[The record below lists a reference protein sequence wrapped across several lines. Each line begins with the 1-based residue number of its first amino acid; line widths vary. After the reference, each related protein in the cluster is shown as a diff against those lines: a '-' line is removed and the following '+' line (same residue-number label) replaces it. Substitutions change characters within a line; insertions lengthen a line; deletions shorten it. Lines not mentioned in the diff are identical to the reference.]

1 MYTGK
6 GDRGDTGRLGTRA
19 RLSKS
24 SELIEAIG
32 ALDEATCAIGA
43 ARALI
48 PESRIAAWLRQVQ
61 QHFVALMG
69 HISATPE
76 HRTRFGGVTEA
87 EVRWLE
93 EIIAV
98 LDAELPPLRD
108 FVLPGASPAEAALHV
123 ARATVRRAERRVVAL
138 SEVEAGIAPA
148 ALAYLNRLS
157 SFLFAVARITLTNGG
172 NK

>member
-6 GDRGDTGRLGTRA
+6 GDHGDTGRLGTKS

-24 SELIEAIG
+24 SQLIEAIG

-43 ARALI
+43 ARAAVN
-48 PESRIAAWLRQVQ
+48 AAPLAVWLRQIQ
-61 QHFVALMG
+61 QHFVTLMG

-76 HRTRFGGVTEA
+76 ERARFQGVSGA

-93 EIIAV
+93 ERIAA
-98 LDAELPPLRD
+98 LDVPPLRE
-108 FVLPGASPAEAALHV
+108 FVLPGESLADAALHS

-138 SEVEAGIAPA
+138 AEAEAGISPTT
-148 ALAYLNRLS
+148 LSYLNRLS
-157 SFLFAVARITLTNGG
+157 SFLFAAAVAARLG
-172 NK
+172 K